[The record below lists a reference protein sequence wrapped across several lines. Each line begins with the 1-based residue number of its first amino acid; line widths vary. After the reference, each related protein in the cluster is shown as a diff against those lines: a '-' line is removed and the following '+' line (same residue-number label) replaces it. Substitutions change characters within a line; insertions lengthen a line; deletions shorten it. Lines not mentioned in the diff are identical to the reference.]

1 MYKKFST
8 TAPCVATNF
17 WEEVYEDQPVP
28 PGLHVQLNT
37 RTGKNFAK
45 LLDDARETNGQKD
58 TQENGKKKF
67 TEHEYQGNVS
77 VNSSLNVKNNVKPA
91 ETQLNSSKQ
100 TRLELKCQNCKLM
113 FENIQHHLEASL
125 ICKQTMHEKVT
136 AAKVNEV
143 VKPMK
148 SKELNAKKMN
158 KSKMMKQKCRGCLKE
173 FSNLNQHIGKSFPCQ
188 NNYVDED
195 YDQTFTEDWESRRE
209 TLRRTVE
216 IWKSRKKRLWLIK
229 I

>member
-1 MYKKFST
+1 
-8 TAPCVATNF
+8 
-17 WEEVYEDQPVP
+17 
-28 PGLHVQLNT
+28 
-37 RTGKNFAK
+37 
-45 LLDDARETNGQKD
+45 
-58 TQENGKKKF
+58 
-67 TEHEYQGNVS
+67 
-77 VNSSLNVKNNVKPA
+77 
-91 ETQLNSSKQ
+91 
-100 TRLELKCQNCKLM
+100 M

-195 YDQTFTEDWESRRE
+195 YDQTFTKDWESYDNESAKRHKENNEKKNKTGSIRMENNLDTGIVIEDEDVICEDLKSFDLATLELQNWLNDEVINSYLKLLNTLDNNVFMLSTYFHTSFREGGFRR
-209 TLRRTVE
+209 VKNYYKNM
-216 IWKSRKKRLWLIK
+216 IY
-229 I
+229 